1 LIPGTPD
8 FEEGKDR
15 RRICQEPLTPERLPR
30 RDPTLKSERRKPALP
45 IFILGF
51 VTSEQLTRRQAE
63 TEPTRRVDV
72 ALPPGVVSIL
82 GAANV
87 LLIVTAILRRAL
99 AGRDR

>member
-1 LIPGTPD
+1 M
-8 FEEGKDR
+8 
-15 RRICQEPLTPERLPR
+15 
-30 RDPTLKSERRKPALP
+30 
-45 IFILGF
+45 
-51 VTSEQLTRRQAE
+51 TSEQLTRRQAE